1 MWKFIQ
7 ENKIKDIRKE
17 NTFDLRFM
25 IGEVFEDTEHTV
37 EDYEQYNGEFVL
49 KNEVPIEYQ
58 NEQIRQQRQARFVAE
73 ADPLRL
79 DWDESA
85 ARGEEQAEEKKQI
98 WLAKKDQ
105 IREELPYITI
115 ENTEE
120 ESSDSE
126 ETGSEE

>member
-1 MWKFIQ
+1 MFKAIKD
-7 ENKIKDIRKE
+7 NKIIAINDEEIKGGLQYDEMIEDI
-17 NTFDLRFM
+17 
-25 IGEVFEDTEHTV
+25 EHTV
-37 EDYEQYNGEFVL
+37 EDYEQYDGEYIL
-49 KNEVPIEYQ
+49 KTEVPIEYQ
-58 NEQIRQQRQARFVAE
+58 NEQIRQQRQARYEQE

-115 ENTEE
+115 EETEE
-120 ESSDSE
+120 
-126 ETGSEE
+126 

>member
-1 MWKFIQ
+1 MFKA
-7 ENKIKDIRKE
+7 IKDDKIIAINDEEIKGGLQ
-17 NTFDLRFM
+17 FDEM
-25 IGEVFEDTEHTV
+25 IEDEEHTV
-37 EDYEQYNGEFVL
+37 GDYEQYDGEYVL
-49 KNEVPIEYQ
+49 KNEVPIEYL
-58 NEQIRQQRQARFVAE
+58 NEQIRQQRQARYEQE

-105 IREELPYITI
+105 IRKELPYIAI
-115 ENTEE
+115 EWTEE

>member
-1 MWKFIQ
+1 MFKAIKD
-7 ENKIKDIRKE
+7 NKIIAINDEEIKGGLQYDE
-17 NTFDLRFM
+17 M
-25 IGEVFEDTEHTV
+25 IEDEEHTV
-37 EDYEQYNGEFVL
+37 EDYEQYDGEYVL

-58 NEQIRQQRQARFVAE
+58 NEQIRQQRQARFEQE

-105 IREELPYITI
+105 IRKELPYIAI
-115 ENTEE
+115 EWTEE

>member
-1 MWKFIQ
+1 MYKFIQ
-7 ENKIKDIRKE
+7 DEKIKDIREE
-17 NTFDLRFM
+17 NTFDMRFM
-25 IGEVFEDTEHTV
+25 EGEVVEDTEHTV
-37 EDYEQYNGEFVL
+37 EDYEQYDGEYVL
-49 KNEVPIEYQ
+49 KNEVPIEYK
-58 NEQIRQQRQARFVAE
+58 NEQIRQQRQARYVAE

-105 IREELPYITI
+105 IREELPYLTI
-115 ENTEE
+115 EETEE
-120 ESSDSE
+120 KSSDSE

>member
-1 MWKFIQ
+1 MFKA
-7 ENKIKDIRKE
+7 IKDGKIIGINDTE
-17 NTFDLRFM
+17 IVGGGVFDEM
-25 IGEVFEDTEHTV
+25 VEDTEHTI
-37 EDYEQYNGEFVL
+37 EDYEQYEGEYVL
-49 KNEVPIEYQ
+49 KKEVPIEYQ
-58 NEQIRQQRQARFVAE
+58 NEQIRQQRQARFIAE

-105 IREELPYITI
+105 IREELPYLTI
-115 ENTEE
+115 EETEE
-120 ESSDSE
+120 KLSDSE